1 MGEPSLWNAGDQ
13 RGRLDE
19 LTASTTNPVKDLPL
33 RRDVR
38 LLGILLGRVLVEQV
52 GESLLGVVEEL
63 RRIFI
68 QHREQPRSQT
78 VAPDFEDP
86 LLNQAREIISG
97 LTIDEAH
104 RVTKAFAIYFELTNL
119 AETNHRKRR
128 RRAAKLHAEQPALEG
143 SFRGTFRR
151 MRAAGIDAGQAL
163 EVLRKIKVVPVF
175 TAHPTEVARRTVLL
189 KRRRI
194 GKQLERLD
202 RLPLT
207 EADAS
212 RFEALIFAEVTSLWQ
227 TDEVRLEKPL
237 VTDEIRMGL
246 DHYPFSM
253 FAAVPRL
260 YDELV
265 DSLRVIY
272 EIDLEDCEV
281 PDLLFFGSWIG
292 GDRDGNP
299 FVTPGSTRE
308 ALQRAR
314 NVIIGHYIA
323 ELERATDQL
332 SASVRQIKVSDAI
345 HARLRDYSAHMG
357 DEYARQSRISS
368 SELYRR
374 LLNLMV
380 VRLRHSREE
389 LADRKAYPSAGEFES
404 DLLLIRESL
413 AVNRGQRLAELV
425 IHHLLR
431 QVRTF
436 GFHLS
441 TLDIRQHARLHTQAL
456 GEIEG
461 NVGASVPLVRQRHE
475 SGPHEW
481 GARAHIDGIS
491 ASTQDVLDTFIEI
504 AHLKKAYPACAIR
517 SYIISGAQSEADV
530 FAVTRLAATC
540 GVQSAAS
547 GDDPGLMPVPLFE
560 SIEALRTSASVMEHI
575 WRAPDYQPALDS
587 WGRWQEVML
596 GYSDSNKDGGMLTSI
611 WELYKAHRDLHRAAR
626 ECNVKLRL
634 FHGRGGTV
642 GRGGGPTHTAI
653 LAQPVGDFSGEIRIT
668 EQGEVLNWKYAD
680 PVLAEWNLEIMIAS
694 CLEALTRTR
703 GPEPGADQRWAPA
716 MEQMSADAFTFYRR
730 NIAENSEVIE
740 YFEQATP
747 VNELEHARIGSRP
760 PRRAQG
766 RRLEDLRAI
775 PWVFGWMQSRHA
787 VPAWFGVGH
796 ALEHFVVQ
804 DPANQSLLCEMM
816 RSFPLFSDLIRNVEL
831 AMSKADLTIARLYAE
846 LVSDADLRER
856 VWGMLADEFER
867 TRRMVLSVTDQGE
880 LLKGNPVLARSIRLR
895 NPYVDPMSLVQVELL
910 RRKRAGGNPDGVDY
924 ALGAT
929 INGIAAGLHNTG

>member
-1 MGEPSLWNAGDQ
+1 MGEPSLWGTGDQ

-19 LTASTTNPVKDLPL
+19 LTASSINPAKDLPL

-78 VAPDFEDP
+78 AASDFEDP
-86 LLNQAREIISG
+86 LLNQARQIISG
-97 LTIDEAH
+97 LTVDEAH

-151 MRAAGIDAGQAL
+151 MRTAGIEAGQAL

-212 RFEALIFAEVTSLWQ
+212 RFEALIFADVTSLWQ

-246 DHYPFSM
+246 DHYPFSL
-253 FAAVPRL
+253 FAALPRL

-265 DSLRVIY
+265 DSLRAIY

-281 PDLLFFGSWIG
+281 PNLLFFGSWIG

-308 ALQRAR
+308 ALERAR
-314 NVIIGHYIA
+314 NAIIGHYIA
-323 ELERATDQL
+323 ELERAADQL
-332 SASVRQIKVSDAI
+332 SASVRQVGVSDSVR
-345 HARLRDYSAHMG
+345 ARLADYSNQMG

-389 LADRKAYPSAGEFES
+389 LGDPKAYRSARDFES
-404 DLLLIRESL
+404 DLSLIRESL
-413 AVNRGQRLAELV
+413 AANRGQRLAELV
-425 IHHLLR
+425 TDPLLR

-456 GEIEG
+456 AEIG
-461 NVGASVPLVRQRHE
+461 S
-475 SGPHEW
+475 S
-481 GARAHIDGIS
+481 GIS
-491 ASTQDVLDTFIEI
+491 APTQDVLDTFREI
-504 AHLKKAYPACAIR
+504 AELKKAYPACAIR
-517 SYIISGAQSEADV
+517 SYIISGAEAEADV
-530 FAVTRLAATC
+530 FAVTKLAAFC
-540 GVQSAAS
+540 GVQVAAS
-547 GDDPGLMPVPLFE
+547 RDDPGLMPVPLFE
-560 SIEALRTSASVMEHI
+560 SIEALRASASVMERI
-575 WRAPDYQPALDS
+575 WRAPDYQLPLDS

-611 WELYKAHRDLHRAAR
+611 WELYKAHRDLHRVAR
-626 ECNVKLRL
+626 QCNVKLRL

-703 GPEPGADQRWAPA
+703 GPEPGADQRWTPA
-716 MEQMSADAFTFYRR
+716 MEQMSAGAFAFYRH

-796 ALEHFVVQ
+796 ALERFVNR
-804 DPANQSLLCEMM
+804 DCANESLLCEMM
-816 RSFPLFSDLIRNVEL
+816 RGFPLFSDLIRNVEL

-846 LVSDADLRER
+846 LVPDAGLRER
-856 VWGMLADEFER
+856 VWGLLVDEFER
-867 TRRMVLSVTDQGE
+867 TRRMLLSITGQGE

-910 RRKRAGGNPDGVDY
+910 RRKRAGGNQDGVDY

>member
-1 MGEPSLWNAGDQ
+1 MGERPLWNADDQ
-13 RGRLDE
+13 RNRLDE
-19 LTASTTNPVKDLPL
+19 LTAGTTNPIKDLPL

-68 QHREQPRSQT
+68 QHREQPRRHTGS
-78 VAPDFEDP
+78 ADFQDP
-86 LLNQAREIISG
+86 LLDQARNIIAR

-128 RRAAKLHAEQPALEG
+128 RRAAKLHPEQPPLEG

-151 MRAAGIDAGQAL
+151 MRAAGIDAEQAL

-207 EADAS
+207 EADAR
-212 RFEALIFAEVTSLWQ
+212 RFEALIFGEVTSLWQ

-246 DHYPFSM
+246 DHYPFSL
-253 FAAVPRL
+253 FAALPRL
-260 YDELV
+260 YDEVV
-265 DSLRVIY
+265 DSLRAVY
-272 EIDLEDCEV
+272 EIDLQDSEV

-299 FVTPGSTRE
+299 FVTPSSTRE

-323 ELERATDQL
+323 ELERASDQL
-332 SASVRQIKVSDAI
+332 SASIRQAKVSDAVRT
-345 HARLRDYSAHMG
+345 RLADCGAQMG

-380 VRLRHSREE
+380 VRLRHSREG
-389 LADRKAYPSAGEFES
+389 LDDSRAYPDAKEFES
-404 DLLLIRESL
+404 DLSLIRESL
-413 AVNRGQRLAELV
+413 AVNRGLRLAELV
-425 IHHLLR
+425 IDPLLR
-431 QVRTF
+431 QVRAF

-441 TLDIRQHARLHTQAL
+441 TLDIRQHARLHAQAL
-456 GEIEG
+456 AEVEA
-461 NVGASVPLVRQRHE
+461 NV
-475 SGPHEW
+475 
-481 GARAHIDGIS
+481 DKTS
-491 ASTQDVLDTFIEI
+491 APTQDILETLREI
-504 AHLKKAYPACAIR
+504 ARLKESYPACAIR
-517 SYIISGAQSEADV
+517 SYIISGAQTEDDL
-530 FAVTRLAATC
+530 FAVTKLAAAC
-540 GVQSAAS
+540 GVQVAAS

-560 SIEALRTSASVMEHI
+560 SIEALRASASVMKRI
-575 WRAPDYQPALDS
+575 WRAPDYQAPLDS

-611 WELYKAHRDLHRAAR
+611 WELYKAHRDLHDTAR
-626 ECNVKLRL
+626 ECDVKLRL

-653 LAQPVGDFSGEIRIT
+653 LAQPVGDFSGEIRLT

-703 GPEPGADQRWAPA
+703 GPAPGADQRWAPA
-716 MEQMSADAFTFYRR
+716 MEQMSSDAFAFYRR
-730 NIAENSEVIE
+730 HIAENSEVIE

-760 PRRAQG
+760 PRRGQG
-766 RRLEDLRAI
+766 RQLDDLRAI

-796 ALEHFVVQ
+796 ALERFALQ
-804 DPANQSLLCEMM
+804 DSANESLLCEMM

-831 AMSKADLTIARLYAE
+831 AMSKADLTIARLYSE
-846 LVSDADLRER
+846 LVPDVDLRER
-856 VWGMLADEFER
+856 VWAMLVDEFER

-910 RRKRAGGNPDGVDY
+910 RRKRAGGSADGLDY

>member
-1 MGEPSLWNAGDQ
+1 MGEPSLWGTGDQ

-19 LTASTTNPVKDLPL
+19 LTTGTTSPAKDLPL

-78 VAPDFEDP
+78 ASPDFEDP

-97 LTIDEAH
+97 LTVDQAH

-151 MRAAGIDAGQAL
+151 MRATGIDARQAL

-202 RLPLT
+202 RLPLS

-246 DHYPFSM
+246 DHYPFSL
-253 FAAVPRL
+253 FAALPRL

-265 DSLRVIY
+265 DSLRSVY
-272 EIDLEDCEV
+272 EIDLEDGEV
-281 PDLLFFGSWIG
+281 PGLLFFGSWIG

-332 SASVRQIKVSDAI
+332 SASIRQVGVSDAVRT
-345 HARLRDYSAHMG
+345 RLASYGAQMG

-374 LLNLMV
+374 LLNLMM

-389 LADRKAYPSAGEFES
+389 IAGPKAYPSAGEFES
-404 DLLLIRESL
+404 DLSLIRESL
-413 AVNRGQRLAELV
+413 ALNRGQRLAELV
-425 IHHLLR
+425 MDPLLR

-441 TLDIRQHARLHTQAL
+441 TLDIRQHARMHAQAL
-456 GEIEG
+456 AEIEA
-461 NVGASVPLVRQRHE
+461 NVKTLST
-475 SGPHEW
+475 
-481 GARAHIDGIS
+481 
-491 ASTQDVLDTFIEI
+491 STQDVLDTFREI
-504 AHLKKAYPACAIR
+504 AELKKTYPACAIR
-517 SYIISGAQSEADV
+517 SYIISGAQSEEDV
-530 FAVTRLAATC
+530 FAVTKLAATC
-540 GVQSAAS
+540 GVRVTAS

-560 SIEALRTSASVMEHI
+560 SIEDLRASATVMERI
-575 WRAPDYQPALDS
+575 WRVPDYQLPLDS

-626 ECNVKLRL
+626 DCNVKLRL

-703 GPEPGADQRWAPA
+703 GPEPGADQRWTPA
-716 MEQMSADAFTFYRR
+716 MEQMSADAFAFYRR

-766 RRLEDLRAI
+766 RRLEGLRAI

-796 ALEHFVVQ
+796 ALEHFVLQ
-804 DPANQSLLCEMM
+804 DAVNQSLLCEMM
-816 RSFPLFSDLIRNVEL
+816 RRFPLFSDLVRNVEL

-846 LVSDADLRER
+846 LVPDAGLRER
-856 VWGMLADEFER
+856 VWGMLVDEFER
-867 TRRMVLSVTDQGE
+867 TRRMVLSVTEQGE

-910 RRKRAGGNPDGVDY
+910 RRKRAGGNTDGVDY

>member
-1 MGEPSLWNAGDQ
+1 MGEPSLWGTGDQ
-13 RGRLDE
+13 GGRLDE
-19 LTASTTNPVKDLPL
+19 LNAGSTNPAKDLPL

-38 LLGILLGRVLVEQV
+38 LLGILLGRVLVEQA

-68 QHREQPRSQT
+68 QHREQQRPRTTAS
-78 VAPDFEDP
+78 DFEDP
-86 LLNQAREIISG
+86 LLNQARQIISG
-97 LTIDEAH
+97 LTVDEAH

-128 RRAAKLHAEQPALEG
+128 RRAAKLHPEQPALEG

-151 MRAAGIDAGQAL
+151 MRNAGIDAGQAL
-163 EVLRKIKVVPVF
+163 DVLGKIKVIPVF

-207 EADAS
+207 DADAS
-212 RFEALIFAEVTSLWQ
+212 RFEALIFADVTSLWQ

-246 DHYPFSM
+246 DHYPFSL
-253 FAAVPRL
+253 FAALPRL

-265 DSLRVIY
+265 DALRAAY
-272 EIDLEDCEV
+272 EIDLEDIEV
-281 PDLLFFGSWIG
+281 PNLLFFGSWIG

-299 FVTPGSTRE
+299 FVTPTSTRE

-314 NVIIGHYIA
+314 NVIIGHYIT
-323 ELERATDQL
+323 ELERASDQL
-332 SASVRQIKVSDAI
+332 SASVRQVRVSDAVR
-345 HARLRDYSAHMG
+345 AQLADYSTQMG

-380 VRLRHSREE
+380 VRLRHSWEE
-389 LADRKAYPSAGEFES
+389 IGDPKAYPSAGEFES
-404 DLLLIRESL
+404 DLSLIRESL
-413 AVNRGQRLAELV
+413 AVNRGVRLAELV
-425 IHHLLR
+425 MDPLLR

-441 TLDIRQHARLHTQAL
+441 TLDVRQHARVHAQAL
-456 GEIEG
+456 TEIES
-461 NVGASVPLVRQRHE
+461 NV
-475 SGPHEW
+475 
-481 GARAHIDGIS
+481 GARAHIDGVS
-491 ASTQDVLDTFIEI
+491 APTQDVLDTFREI
-504 AHLKKAYPACAIR
+504 TKLKKAYPACAIR
-517 SYIISGAQSEADV
+517 SYIISGAESESDV
-530 FAVTRLAATC
+530 FAVTKLAATC
-540 GVQSAAS
+540 GVQITAS
-547 GDDPGLMPVPLFE
+547 GNDPGLMPVPLFE
-560 SIEALRTSASVMEHI
+560 SIEALRGAAPVMERI
-575 WRAPDYQPALDS
+575 WRAPDYQAPLDS

-626 ECNVKLRL
+626 ACNVKLRL

-703 GPEPGADQRWAPA
+703 GPEPGGDQRWTPA
-716 MEQMSADAFTFYRR
+716 MEQMSADAFAFYRS

-740 YFEQATP
+740 YFEQGTP

-796 ALEHFVVQ
+796 ALEHFVKQ
-804 DPANQSLLCEMM
+804 DRANESLLCEMM

-846 LVSDADLRER
+846 LVSDAGLRER
-856 VWGMLADEFER
+856 VWGMLVDEFER
-867 TRRMVLSVTDQGE
+867 TRRMLLSITDQGD

-910 RRKRAGGNPDGVDY
+910 RRKRAGGSQDGVDY

>member
-1 MGEPSLWNAGDQ
+1 MGEPSLWGTGDQ

-19 LTASTTNPVKDLPL
+19 LTTGTTSPAKDLPL

-78 VAPDFEDP
+78 TSPDFEDP

-97 LTIDEAH
+97 LTVDQAH

-202 RLPLT
+202 RLPLS

-246 DHYPFSM
+246 DHYPFSL
-253 FAAVPRL
+253 FAALPRL

-265 DSLRVIY
+265 DSLRSVY
-272 EIDLEDCEV
+272 EIDLEDGEV
-281 PDLLFFGSWIG
+281 PGLLFFGSWIG

-332 SASVRQIKVSDAI
+332 SASIRQVGVSDAVRT
-345 HARLRDYSAHMG
+345 RLASYGAQMG

-374 LLNLMV
+374 LLNLMM

-389 LADRKAYPSAGEFES
+389 IAGPKAYPSAGEFES
-404 DLLLIRESL
+404 DLSLIRESL
-413 AVNRGQRLAELV
+413 ALNRGQRLAELV
-425 IHHLLR
+425 MDPLLR

-441 TLDIRQHARLHTQAL
+441 TLDIRQHARMHAQAL
-456 GEIEG
+456 AEIEA
-461 NVGASVPLVRQRHE
+461 NVGIKRLST
-475 SGPHEW
+475 
-481 GARAHIDGIS
+481 
-491 ASTQDVLDTFIEI
+491 STQDVLDTFREI
-504 AHLKKAYPACAIR
+504 AELKKTYPACAIR
-517 SYIISGAQSEADV
+517 SYIISGAQSEEDV
-530 FAVTRLAATC
+530 FAVTKLAATC
-540 GVQSAAS
+540 GVRVAAS

-560 SIEALRTSASVMEHI
+560 SIEDLRASATVMERI
-575 WRAPDYQPALDS
+575 WRVPDYQLPLDS

-626 ECNVKLRL
+626 DCNVKLRL

-703 GPEPGADQRWAPA
+703 GPEPGADQRWTPA
-716 MEQMSADAFTFYRR
+716 MEQMSADAFAFYRR

-796 ALEHFVVQ
+796 ALEHFVLQ
-804 DPANQSLLCEMM
+804 DAVNQSLLCEMM

-846 LVSDADLRER
+846 LVPDAGLRER
-856 VWGMLADEFER
+856 VWGMLVDEFER
-867 TRRMVLSVTDQGE
+867 TRRMVLSVTEQGE

-910 RRKRAGGNPDGVDY
+910 RRKRAGGNTDGVDY